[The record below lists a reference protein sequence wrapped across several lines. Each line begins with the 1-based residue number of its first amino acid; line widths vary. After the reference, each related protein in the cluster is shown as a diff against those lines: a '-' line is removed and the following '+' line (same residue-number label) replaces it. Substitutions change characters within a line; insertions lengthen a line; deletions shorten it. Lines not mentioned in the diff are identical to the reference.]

1 MYFLPRHKPPTR
13 HSGTVNVLNSAVCVF
28 VHVIAMGL
36 ATLTHTSKPSD
47 YYHHIHLRAYIFFFP
62 TLPSQA
68 VTTAHPKRAILD
80 GPCIRI
86 QELSSTT

>member
-47 YYHHIHLRAYIFFFP
+47 YYNHIHLRAYIFFFLLFRHKP
-62 TLPSQA
+62 LPR
-68 VTTAHPKRAILD
+68 H
-80 GPCIRI
+80 IRNA
-86 QELSSTT
+86 QFLMVLV

>member
-13 HSGTVNVLNSAVCVF
+13 HSGTVHVLHSAVCVF

-47 YYHHIHLRAYIFFFP
+47 YYYQIHLRAYNFFFP
-62 TLPSQA
+62 
-68 VTTAHPKRAILD
+68 I
-80 GPCIRI
+80 
-86 QELSSTT
+86 SSVASRNHGTSETRNS

>member
-13 HSGTVNVLNSAVCVF
+13 HSGTVNVLNSAVCLCSCDRDGISDPDPYQQTF
-28 VHVIAMGL
+28 GLLPSYPFESVH
-36 ATLTHTSKPSD
+36 
-47 YYHHIHLRAYIFFFP
+47 FFFP

>member
-47 YYHHIHLRAYIFFFP
+47 YYHHIHLRAYIFF
-62 TLPSQA
+62 SYSS
-68 VTTAHPKRAILD
+68 VTSRYHGTSETRN
-80 GPCIRI
+80 
-86 QELSSTT
+86 S